1 MKFIVKLVVSTL
13 AVLITAMLLPGVEIA
28 DNSFLTALG
37 VAVVL
42 AFLNAIVKP
51 ILVLLTIPVTIF
63 SFGLFILVINAVLIL
78 WASKIVNGFY
88 VESFWKALLFS
99 LILSAVTWILEAFQ
113 GNDDKRR
120 NRD

>member
-51 ILVLLTIPVTIF
+51 ILVILTIPVTIF
-63 SFGLFILVINAVLIL
+63 SFGLFILVINAVIIL
-78 WASKIVNGFY
+78 WASKIVNGFH
-88 VESFWKALLFS
+88 VDNFWRALLFS
-99 LILSAVTWILEAFQ
+99 LILSVVTWVLEAFQ
-113 GNDDKRR
+113 GNDDRRR
-120 NRD
+120 NRE

>member
-51 ILVLLTIPVTIF
+51 ILVILTIPVTIF
-63 SFGLFILVINAVLIL
+63 SFGLFILVINAAIIL
-78 WASKIVNGFY
+78 WASKIVNGFH

-99 LILSAVTWILEAFQ
+99 LILSVVTWVLEAFQ

-120 NRD
+120 NRE

>member
-51 ILVLLTIPVTIF
+51 ILVILTIPVTIF

-78 WASKIVNGFY
+78 WASKIVNGFH
-88 VESFWKALLFS
+88 VDNFWRALLFS
-99 LILSAVTWILEAFQ
+99 LILSVVTWILEAFQ

-120 NRD
+120 NRE

>member
-51 ILVLLTIPVTIF
+51 ILVILTIPVTIF
-63 SFGLFILVINAVLIL
+63 SFGLFILVINAVIIL
-78 WASKIVNGFY
+78 WASKIVNGFH
-88 VESFWKALLFS
+88 VDNFWRALLFS
-99 LILSAVTWILEAFQ
+99 LILSVVTWVLEAFQ
-113 GNDDKRR
+113 GKDDKRR

>member
-51 ILVLLTIPVTIF
+51 ILVILTIPVTIV
-63 SFGLFILVINAVLIL
+63 SFGLFILVINAVIIL
-78 WASKIVNGFY
+78 WASKIVNGFH
-88 VESFWKALLFS
+88 VDNFWRALLFS
-99 LILSAVTWILEAFQ
+99 LILSIVTWVLEAFQ
-113 GNDDKRR
+113 GNDERKNR
-120 NRD
+120 N

>member
-51 ILVLLTIPVTIF
+51 ILVILTIPVTIF
-63 SFGLFILVINAVLIL
+63 SFGLFILVINAVIIL
-78 WASKIVNGFY
+78 WASKIVNGFQ
-88 VESFWKALLFS
+88 VDNFWRALLFS
-99 LILSAVTWILEAFQ
+99 LILSVVTWVLEAFQ

>member
-51 ILVLLTIPVTIF
+51 ILVILTIPVTIF
-63 SFGLFILVINAVLIL
+63 SFGLFILVINAVIIL
-78 WASKIVNGFY
+78 WASKIVNGFH
-88 VESFWKALLFS
+88 VDNFWRALLFS
-99 LILSAVTWILEAFQ
+99 LILSVVNWVLEAFQ
-113 GNDDKRR
+113 GKDDKRR

>member
-51 ILVLLTIPVTIF
+51 ILVILTIPVTIF
-63 SFGLFILVINAVLIL
+63 SFGLFILVINAVIIL
-78 WASKIVNGFY
+78 WASKIVNGFQ
-88 VESFWKALLFS
+88 VDNFWRALLFS
-99 LILSAVTWILEAFQ
+99 LILSIVTWVLEAFQ
-113 GNDDKRR
+113 GNDHRRR
-120 NRD
+120 NRE

>member
-63 SFGLFILVINAVLIL
+63 SFGLFILVINAVIIL
-78 WASKIVNGFY
+78 WASKIVNGFH
-88 VESFWKALLFS
+88 VDNFWRALLFS
-99 LILSAVTWILEAFQ
+99 LILSVVTWVLEAFQ
-113 GNDDKRR
+113 GNDDRRR

>member
-28 DNSFLTALG
+28 ENSFLTALG

-51 ILVLLTIPVTIF
+51 ILVILTIPVTIF
-63 SFGLFILVINAVLIL
+63 SFGLFILVINAVIIL
-78 WASKIVNGFY
+78 CAAKIVNGFY

-99 LILSAVTWILEAFQ
+99 LILSIVTWVLEAFQ

>member
-13 AVLITAMLLPGVEIA
+13 AVLITAMLLPEVEIA

-51 ILVLLTIPVTIF
+51 ILVILTIPVTIF

-78 WASKIVNGFY
+78 WASKIVNGFH
-88 VESFWKALLFS
+88 VDNFWRALLFS
-99 LILSAVTWILEAFQ
+99 LILSVVTWILEAFQ

-120 NRD
+120 NRE